1 MARGKAPRLS
11 NPPTILPDEGWTELL
26 EMGGGACWGHMG
38 WVGFRGGGT
47 TGVHRLKVNV
57 PYQHKKEHMSSAL
70 PNYCHIEQFK
80 HLI

>member
-1 MARGKAPRLS
+1 MARGEAPSLS
-11 NPPTILPDEGWTELL
+11 NPPSILPDGSWTEQ
-26 EMGGGACWGHMG
+26 EGGCWLGAYGR
-38 WVGFRGGGT
+38 VGCGGGGT
-47 TGVHRLKVNV
+47 TGVRRLKVNV

>member
-1 MARGKAPRLS
+1 MGRVGC
-11 NPPTILPDEGWTELL
+11 
-26 EMGGGACWGHMG
+26 GGGGNH
-38 WVGFRGGGT
+38 R
-47 TGVHRLKVNV
+47 VHRVKVNV

>member
-11 NPPTILPDEGWTELL
+11 NPPAILPDGSWTEQL
-26 EMGGGACWGHMG
+26 EGGGVGWGHMG
-38 WVGFRGGGT
+38 RVGFGGRGT